1 MGTYGAVRACTIVC
15 GCARLP
21 LQRASARLLA
31 WLFSLLKEKFVAT
44 ASPVVETVSRKRVVS
59 AAELAQ
65 EKPARTTPDFWEFIE
80 KMTPEMWGNDFT
92 LYILREDP
100 KPSLYGG
107 TNTLEKCPGYIA
119 MPDGTKQPLS
129 SREDIELAIKQ
140 KYGGKAFRLILKR
153 ANGERIC
160 EGKCVNEAPPRFPDA
175 NPQQFPLPNANGG
188 MQSSDNIAVKAMDTI
203 ANQNPALIN
212 IAIDAVSRA
221 AEIVSRHTAQ
231 PVAAAPST
239 DSDLDRA
246 FKQAM
251 IQKLLAPPPDP
262 VETFLRIKA
271 ALGDGGGGASLAGNP
286 LMDRVLTAAVEKIL
300 NPAPAV
306 SGRTTLLDLGREFIP
321 VLGTTVR
328 ETMHEYRLSVE
339 ANARIAEM
347 QRGMPPPSNMNGAQP
362 QAVQQ
367 LPPAAIA
374 APQSGQNPPP
384 VESAAAP
391 AAVPAPALTFPQIEA
406 HIAKIVGNAEYPI
419 DEAVDRVLTFLY
431 DTDPR
436 LVAALLNPPSIDQRL
451 KPGKEGL
458 LQLFTYEP
466 ALNVCMRNVPRVSEF
481 IDKFLIAAKEA
492 EEIEAKLRAAVPGA
506 AAPAAPQPAP
516 AS

>member
-1 MGTYGAVRACTIVC
+1 
-15 GCARLP
+15 
-21 LQRASARLLA
+21 
-31 WLFSLLKEKFVAT
+31 VAT
-44 ASPVVETVSRKRVVS
+44 ASPVVETVSRKRIVPP
-59 AAELAQ
+59 AELAQ
-65 EKPARTTPDFWEFIE
+65 EKPGRTTPDFWEFIE

-160 EGKCVNEAPPRFPDA
+160 EGKCINEAQPRYPDA
-175 NPQQFPLPNANGG
+175 NPQPFQNPLPNANG
-188 MQSSDNIAVKAMDTI
+188 QSSDNIAVKAMDTI

-221 AEIVSRHTAQ
+221 ADIVARAQSPGTNPAHKESLDDEI
-231 PVAAAPST
+231 
-239 DSDLDRA
+239 DRELRR
-246 FKQAM
+246 AM
-251 IQKLLAPPPDP
+251 LRKFLEPPPAPPDP
-262 VETFLRIKA
+262 VESFLRIRQ
-271 ALGDGGGGASLAGNP
+271 ALGDGGSGG
-286 LMDRVLTAAVEKIL
+286 TANTLVEKVLSAGLDRIL
-300 NPAPAV
+300 NPVPAV

-339 ANARIAEM
+339 ANARIAEL
-347 QRGMPPPSNMNGAQP
+347 QRGMAPAQP
-362 QAVQQ
+362 AQN
-367 LPPAAIA
+367 PAALPINIPAQPA
-374 APQSGQNPPP
+374 AQP
-384 VESAAAP
+384 AAAP
-391 AAVPAPALTFPQIEA
+391 APAAAAPQAPTLTFPQIEA
-406 HIAKIVGNAEYPI
+406 HIAKIIANAEYPI
-419 DEAVDRVLTFLY
+419 EEAVDRVLSFLY

-436 LVAALLNPPSIDQRL
+436 LVPALLNPPTIDARL

-458 LQLFTYEP
+458 MMLFTYEP
-466 ALNVCMRNVPRVSEF
+466 ALQPCTVNLPRLSEF
-481 IDKFLIAAKEA
+481 LDKFIAEATLA
-492 EEIEAKLRAAVPGA
+492 EENEARLRAAAPA
-506 AAPAAPQPAP
+506 AAPAAPAAPTPA
-516 AS
+516 